1 MPNISVIG
9 VVPNDAVAGQLVGN
23 LRLAGFEQEDISL
36 IMVTRE
42 EANEQLVQDDSEADE
57 GVAEVA
63 GKTVKGAAIGG
74 VTGVLAGLVTL
85 AIPGIG
91 PVIGTGVLLAMF
103 GGMGAGIGGLLGLYA
118 SEDVSSQVI
127 ERYGMALREG
137 QAIVSVT
144 APDTETAKLAEEIFA
159 ASGAT
164 NINSYMGDETD
175 ITEAPGIT
183 DVTEEPQS

>member
-1 MPNISVIG
+1 MPAINVIG

-36 IMVTRE
+36 AIAKR
-42 EANEQLVQDDSEADE
+42 EADVDQIQTDDQAAE
-57 GVAEVA
+57 GLRDVA
-63 GKTVKGAAIGG
+63 GKAAKGAAIGG
-74 VTGVLAGLVTL
+74 ATGVLAGLGTL

-103 GGMGAGIGGLLGLYA
+103 GGMGAGIGGLLGLYS

-137 QAIVSVT
+137 QAIVSAT
-144 APDTETAKLAEEIFA
+144 APDTEIAKLAEEIFA
-159 ASGAT
+159 ASGAI
-164 NINSYMGDETD
+164 NINSYMADETD
-175 ITEAPGIT
+175 ITDTPGIT
-183 DVTEEPQS
+183 DVTE